1 MLTVIIPALNEE
13 KNLARLLPHLQ
24 AVCPQAE
31 VIVADG
37 GSRDDTQGVVSR
49 FPRVRLVPSERGR
62 AKQMNAGARAARGD
76 VLLFLHAD
84 TLLPPGTQ
92 AAVREA
98 LAPPEVVCGRF
109 DVRFDNPRPI
119 FRTIAAMMNLRSR
132 LGGIFTGDQAIFVSR
147 QIFEAGGGYPDI
159 PLMEDVELSR
169 RLKRQGRR
177 ACLRLQA
184 QTSTRK
190 WDRGG
195 ILRTIVLMWM
205 LRLLYFVGVKP
216 DRLHGWYYAGGTD
229 AVGTPGPA
237 AGAGDPASRRERKGG
252 AGL

>member
-1 MLTVIIPALNEE
+1 MLSIIIPTLNEAE
-13 KNLARLLPHLQ
+13 RLQELLLHLQ
-24 AVCPQAE
+24 ARCPGAD
-31 VIVADG
+31 VIVVDG
-37 GSRDDTQGVVSR
+37 GSWDCSRDLVQR
-49 FPRVRLVPSERGR
+49 FPRVRFVASAQGR

-76 VLLFLHAD
+76 ILLFLHAD

-98 LAPPEVVCGRF
+98 LAAPEVVCGRF

-132 LGGIFTGDQAIFVSR
+132 LSGIFTGDQAIFVSR
-147 QIFEAGGGYPDI
+147 QIFEALGGYPDI

-177 ACLRLQA
+177 ACLRLQV

-190 WDRGG
+190 WERGG

-205 LRLLYFVGVKP
+205 LRLFYFVGVKP

>member
-1 MLTVIIPALNEE
+1 MEEEQDVASCRPRPGVHLLRPAP
-13 KNLARLLPHLQ
+13 LARNEPHARKPADHPLGIVSTSAIGPDDLGLRADPLLR
-24 AVCPQAE
+24 
-31 VIVADG
+31 G
-37 GSRDDTQGVVSR
+37 GR
-49 FPRVRLVPSERGR
+49 E
-62 AKQMNAGARAARGD
+62 
-76 VLLFLHAD
+76 
-84 TLLPPGTQ
+84 

-98 LAPPEVVCGRF
+98 LAAPEVVCGRF
-109 DVRFDNPRPI
+109 DVRFDNPRPT

-132 LGGIFTGDQAIFVSR
+132 LSGIFTGDQAIFVSR
-147 QIFEAGGGYPDI
+147 QIFEALGGYPDI

-177 ACLRLQA
+177 ACLRLQV

-190 WDRGG
+190 WERGG

-229 AVGTPGPA
+229 AAGTPGPA
-237 AGAGDPASRRERKGG
+237 AGAGDPASRRDRKGG